1 MHLEAFVTGTMNG
14 GDLRSSDDINDA
26 AEVPAN
32 GVFFSSDKK
41 AAQAQLPDYQPN
53 GISFN
58 IPLTLTDCH
67 AAMMA
72 TIHQVRLIVFEIARK
87 ETSVF
92 RRRLTSV
99 KLTGDAREF
108 DESASSVEMNF
119 VPALSILI
127 IDSLQWNGG
136 ARLMTV
142 LRRPLEADHEYKECL
157 AKLKTSLLRIEKDVI
172 RTVTSPLKKA
182 LINKKAP
189 DFKSLSPQATRYYRD
204 ITAACSEYRDVAG
217 SVCRR
222 IQGDY
227 RAHEISRGLA
237 NCPTGGPGWR
247 EASALNDQINKLE
260 DQVRDKGWSIWVD
273 GDYATLDDGHAF
285 ERADGPSSVIA
296 YLEKLL
302 KRLDEGRDRSH
313 NGEQQ

>member
-157 AKLKTSLLRIEKDVI
+157 GILPGCCQSVSCRVDSPFSQVEDFSLANRKRCDKDSDLTPQEGLDQQEGPRLQEPKPTSDSLL
-172 RTVTSPLKKA
+172 P
-182 LINKKAP
+182 
-189 DFKSLSPQATRYYRD
+189 RYH
-204 ITAACSEYRDVAG
+204 CSMLGVSGRG
-217 SVCRR
+217 GVCMP
-222 IQGDY
+222 
-227 RAHEISRGLA
+227 E
-237 NCPTGGPGWR
+237 NPG
-247 EASALNDQINKLE
+247 
-260 DQVRDKGWSIWVD
+260 
-273 GDYATLDDGHAF
+273 
-285 ERADGPSSVIA
+285 
-296 YLEKLL
+296 
-302 KRLDEGRDRSH
+302 
-313 NGEQQ
+313 

>member
-87 ETSVF
+87 EMSVF
-92 RRRLTSV
+92 RRRLTTV

-108 DESASSVEMNF
+108 DESASSTELRF
-119 VPALSILI
+119 VPALSIDI
-127 IDSLQWNGG
+127 VDSLQWNGG

-142 LRRPLEADHEYKECL
+142 LRTPLEADREYQACL
-157 AKLKTSLLRIEKDVI
+157 AKLKTSLLRIEKEMI
-172 RTVTSPLKKA
+172 RTVTGPLKKA

-189 DFKSLSPQATRYYRD
+189 DFKGLILQATRYYRE

-227 RAHEISRGLA
+227 RAHGFS
-237 NCPTGGPGWR
+237 
-247 EASALNDQINKLE
+247 
-260 DQVRDKGWSIWVD
+260 
-273 GDYATLDDGHAF
+273 
-285 ERADGPSSVIA
+285 
-296 YLEKLL
+296 
-302 KRLDEGRDRSH
+302 
-313 NGEQQ
+313 

>member
-1 MHLEAFVTGTMNG
+1 MHLEDFVTGMING

-108 DESASSVEMNF
+108 DESASSTEINF
-119 VPALSILI
+119 VPALSIYI
-127 IDSLQWNGG
+127 VDSLQWNGG

-142 LRRPLEADHEYKECL
+142 LRAPLEADHEYKECL

-189 DFKSLSPQATRYYRD
+189 DFKSLTPQATRYYRD

-227 RAHEISRGLA
+227 RAREIS
-237 NCPTGGPGWR
+237 
-247 EASALNDQINKLE
+247 
-260 DQVRDKGWSIWVD
+260 
-273 GDYATLDDGHAF
+273 
-285 ERADGPSSVIA
+285 
-296 YLEKLL
+296 
-302 KRLDEGRDRSH
+302 
-313 NGEQQ
+313 

>member
-1 MHLEAFVTGTMNG
+1 MDSDAFMSTGTVNSR
-14 GDLRSSDDINDA
+14 DLRNSDDINDA

-32 GVFFSSDKK
+32 GAFFSSDKK
-41 AAQAQLPDYQPN
+41 VAQVQLPDYQPN

-87 ETSVF
+87 EMSVV

-99 KLTGDAREF
+99 KLTGAARDF
-108 DESASSVEMNF
+108 DETASSMEVNF
-119 VPALSILI
+119 VPALSISI

-142 LRRPLEADHEYKECL
+142 LRTPLEADHEYQECL
-157 AKLKTSLLRIEKDVI
+157 TKLKTSLLRIEKDMI
-172 RTVTSPLKKA
+172 RTVTGPLKKA
-182 LINKKAP
+182 LINKKTP

-204 ITAACSEYRDVAG
+204 VTAACSEYRDVAG

-222 IQGDY
+222 IQGG
-227 RAHEISRGLA
+227 A
-237 NCPTGGPGWR
+237 GWR
-247 EASALNDQINKLE
+247 EASALNDQMNKLE
-260 DQVRDKGWSIWVD
+260 DQARDKGWRGW
-273 GDYATLDDGHAF
+273 GDPGYVTLDDMHAF

-296 YLEKLL
+296 YLETLL
-302 KRLDEGRDRSH
+302 RRLDEGRDRSH